1 MTVNE
6 LFATVAP
13 LPFNAGDWFA
23 EENKQ
28 HLDRLIAERHVGD
41 AIEVGS
47 WLGLSSRFIA
57 ERVKGTLYCIDPWE
71 RRPFCAAHLDKQGVT
86 DFFRQFLSN
95 CIHAKLTHK
104 IVPIRMLSHEAAECF
119 RFHADLIYVDG
130 MHDEFNVAR
139 DIKAWVPH
147 LNGGGVICGAAQV
160 GKQIQKP
167 GAAGGSRGGGAGFGH
182 RRHLRWLAQVAQA
195 KKFACAKGFFFAFN
209 GFTLLEHLAQAKR

>member
-57 ERVKGTLYCIDPWE
+57 ERVKGTLYCIDPLE

-95 CIHAKLTHK
+95 CIHAKLTRK

-147 LNGGGVICGAAQV
+147 LNGGGVICGDDFCHDFPGVMTAVRKAAV
-160 GKQIQKP
+160 DYGCP
-167 GAAGGSRGGGAGFGH
+167 VNHEGRFW
-182 RRHLRWLAQVAQA
+182 WLTP
-195 KKFACAKGFFFAFN
+195 KS
-209 GFTLLEHLAQAKR
+209 E